1 MTRLMRSFSISSK
14 VLTLSLHDYPVNAPV
29 ERTSVGNQL
38 TETLTKE
45 LGTNELE
52 TKSVD
57 SSDVQ
62 QPSPI
67 KSVHSTSTTES
78 PVKGKKRERTTS
90 QIKAG
95 KKRSTVSGKK
105 ISSEVIPEEE
115 EESEEEES

>member
-1 MTRLMRSFSISSK
+1 
-14 VLTLSLHDYPVNAPV
+14 VNAPV

-45 LGTNELE
+45 LGTDELE

-78 PVKGKKRERTTS
+78 PVKGKKRAATS
-90 QIKAG
+90 QIKGG
-95 KKRSTVSGKK
+95 KKRSTASGKK
-105 ISSEVIPEEE
+105 ISQEVIPEEE
-115 EESEEEES
+115 GTEEEEEV